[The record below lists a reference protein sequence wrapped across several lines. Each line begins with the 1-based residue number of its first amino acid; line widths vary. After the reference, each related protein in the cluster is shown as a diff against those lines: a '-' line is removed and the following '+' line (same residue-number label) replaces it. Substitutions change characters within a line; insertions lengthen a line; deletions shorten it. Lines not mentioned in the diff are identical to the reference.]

1 MRITKYEHSCVV
13 IEEGGRQLVIDPGK
27 FAKSFKP
34 TNAIDCVVV
43 THVHSDHFDS
53 AILKEIKALNP
64 DVMICTTA
72 QVAEQIPDLAP
83 DIVDANRSCAHG
95 PFHSSFYGGQHEL
108 YERFANVGVMV
119 NDTFYY
125 PGDSYAKPG
134 RPIKVLG
141 APAAAPWLRVTEAY
155 QFIKDCGAKKVI
167 PMHNILLSD
176 EGKEIHYK
184 ILSDATGEVGGEWAP
199 LGVGETLEA

>member
-13 IEEGGRQLVIDPGK
+13 IEEQGRQLVVDPGK

-34 TNAIDCVVV
+34 TNTIDCVVV
-43 THVHSDHFDS
+43 THAHSDHFDP
-53 AILKEIKALNP
+53 AILKEIKDLNP

-108 YERFANVGVMV
+108 YEGFANIGVMV
-119 NDTFYY
+119 NDVFYY
-125 PGDSYAKPG
+125 PGDSYAKPDK
-134 RPIKVLG
+134 PIKVLG
-141 APAAAPWLRVTEAY
+141 APAAAPWLRVTEAS
-155 QFIKDCGAKKVI
+155 QFIKDCGPEKVI
-167 PMHNILLSD
+167 PMHNVLLSD

-184 ILSDATGEVGGEWAP
+184 ILGDATSESGGEWTP
-199 LGVGETLEA
+199 LDVGETLEA